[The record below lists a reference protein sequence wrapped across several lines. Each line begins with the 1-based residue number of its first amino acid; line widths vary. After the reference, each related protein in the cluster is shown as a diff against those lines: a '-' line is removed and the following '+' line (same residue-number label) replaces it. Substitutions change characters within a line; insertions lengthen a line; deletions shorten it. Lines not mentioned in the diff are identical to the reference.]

1 MKVIDE
7 KPWSHVL
14 MEQGEDWILT
24 LLIRTGPVEN
34 DVTIKLSENEIS
46 AIKSDKGAIQTLLAE
61 IRMTGINSQ
70 KEKLDPQFGRKYK
83 MSGNLGM
90 LSDYVV
96 LNKNVSSIAGKRL
109 SIAQATGW
117 TSLNREAS
125 KKEGFKTGECYF
137 AGDSCFQV

>member
-61 IRMTGINSQ
+61 I
-70 KEKLDPQFGRKYK
+70 KD
-83 MSGNLGM
+83 
-90 LSDYVV
+90 DW
-96 LNKNVSSIAGKRL
+96 NKFSE
-109 SIAQATGW
+109 
-117 TSLNREAS
+117 REIRPP
-125 KKEGFKTGECYF
+125 
-137 AGDSCFQV
+137 VWP